1 MATKRNV
8 VQVTISKVYQ
18 LSPNKVLVQMS
29 NGINYEYPIE
39 NPMQPMLAPTNFQR
53 QENQQKS
60 KEWTLPW
67 EDEKIQIPLVKCQG
81 KAMYLK
87 ADGKSYFP
95 VGIYQIHATNNG
107 KEVYQLLYADL
118 KTGMAFHQNGG
129 FPGKVEKCAAI
140 EWHNV
145 DFDEFGEAA

>member
-1 MATKRNV
+1 MATRRNV
-8 VQVTISKVYQ
+8 TVVTIAKVYQ
-18 LSPNKVLVQMS
+18 LTPNKVLVQMS
-29 NGINYEYPIE
+29 DGTNYEYPIE
-39 NPMQPMLAPTNFQR
+39 NPTLLAPTNFQR
-53 QENQQKS
+53 PQQKS
-60 KEWTLPW
+60 KEWALPW
-67 EDEKIQIPLVKCQG
+67 EDEKIQIPLAKCQG

-118 KTGMAFHQNGG
+118 QTGMAHHPSGG